1 MKQQTGFS
9 LIEIL
14 ISVTIAG
21 SLIASMQGL
30 LGIALNAE
38 SSSRT
43 KNHSFQQGRFA
54 MQLMVKSVRMTRRL
68 MIPLAENPNTGHSE
82 HIRDV
87 LAVTLDPT
95 LDRDG
100 DGWADANNDKDY
112 LDVNNNGSRD
122 TGEPE
127 RVDEDIHDDMTRD
140 GKAGIIGID
149 DNGDG
154 TVDNGAG
161 KNDDDEDGS
170 KKEDPINGI
179 DDDGDGAIDED
190 TSHDADDNG
199 KSGLAGVDDD
209 LDGATDESGKDDD
222 DEDGTNNEDWLDPVV
237 YFLNGT
243 NLIQRVPNI
252 DPADGTDYQE
262 NIIIENVSLF
272 QIERIPQGNGVTTLV
287 DISLEITAP
296 GGELSHFNT
305 RVGIGSGL

>member
-1 MKQQTGFS
+1 MRQQTGFS

-21 SLIASMQGL
+21 FLIAGMQGL
-30 LGIALNAE
+30 LSLALNAE

-43 KNHSFQQGRFA
+43 KNNSFQQGRFA
-54 MQLMVKSVRMTRRL
+54 MQLMIKSVRMTRRL
-68 MIPLAENPNTGHSE
+68 MIPLAENPITAYSE
-82 HIRDV
+82 SIRDV
-87 LAVTLDPT
+87 LAVTSDPT
-95 LDRDG
+95 LDRNG
-100 DGWADANNDKDY
+100 DGWVDSNNDKDY

-127 RVDEDIHDDMTRD
+127 RVDEDFHDDMTRD
-140 GKAGIIGID
+140 NAAGIIGID

-161 KNDDDEDGS
+161 KNDDDEDGV
-170 KKEDPINGI
+170 KKEDPTNGI

-190 TSHDADDNG
+190 TSHDADANG
-199 KSGLAGVDDD
+199 KSGLASVDDD

-243 NLIQRVPNI
+243 NLIQRLPNI
-252 DPADGTDYQE
+252 DPTDGTDFQE
-262 NIIIENVSLF
+262 NIIAENISLF
-272 QIERIPQGNGVTTLV
+272 QITRIPQGSGRAILV
-287 DISLEITAP
+287 DISLEITASD
-296 GGELSHFNT
+296 GELSQFNT
-305 RVGIGSGL
+305 RVGVGSGL